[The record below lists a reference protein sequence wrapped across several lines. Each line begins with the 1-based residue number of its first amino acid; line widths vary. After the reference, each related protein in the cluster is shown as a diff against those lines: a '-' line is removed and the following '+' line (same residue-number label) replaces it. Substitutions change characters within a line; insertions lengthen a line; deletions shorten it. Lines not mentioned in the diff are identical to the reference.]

1 MPCTFYSFSTS
12 VGGFHLAYYLARLIP
27 MKMVLSGLVSTY
39 YLYQYSWFFYSCA
52 VLFERVY
59 KYQCTWYFPWYFLV
73 LFILYSYQH
82 SWVSFCLLPGA
93 ADTNIAGSFLPI
105 SSGFVYQ
112 LIWYFFCAR
121 GGYLIPTL
129 LVLIIY
135 KIIILSTNID
145 GFVFAAM
152 SYLSDRVRV
161 LLLSHSLMTR
171 FITYESCFLP
181 YTGLF
186 QLFFPIFLWLERE
199 ESSDSKNDM
208 VLVVIMDHAVHVRSS
223 R

>member
-12 VGGFHLAYYLARLIP
+12 VGGFHLAYYLAQLIP

-82 SWVSFCLLPGA
+82 SWFSFCLLLGA
-93 ADTNIAGSFLPI
+93 VDTNIAGSFLPI

-121 GGYLIPTL
+121 GGYLIPT
-129 LVLIIY
+129 
-135 KIIILSTNID
+135 
-145 GFVFAAM
+145 
-152 SYLSDRVRV
+152 
-161 LLLSHSLMTR
+161 
-171 FITYESCFLP
+171 
-181 YTGLF
+181 
-186 QLFFPIFLWLERE
+186 
-199 ESSDSKNDM
+199 
-208 VLVVIMDHAVHVRSS
+208 
-223 R
+223 